1 MSKEQSLKDEDKA
14 LHIADVVRSY
24 LKENLKVKVELDL
37 DYSRRS
43 YSNFDVIV
51 ELDGEEISK
60 TDFEV
65 NFPCS

>member
-1 MSKEQSLKDEDKA
+1 MSKEQKLDGEDKA
-14 LHIADVVRSY
+14 LYIADVVRSY
-24 LKENLKVKVELDL
+24 LKDNLKVKVELDF

-43 YSNFDVIV
+43 RSNFDVIV

>member
-1 MSKEQSLKDEDKA
+1 MENTKTELRDKEA
-14 LHIADVVRSY
+14 LHIGDVVRSY
-24 LKENLKVKVELDL
+24 LKENLKVKVELDF
-37 DYSRRS
+37 DYSKRS
-43 YSNFDVIV
+43 CSNFDVIV